1 VDKQYER
8 RLPISL
14 PGASASAVRFHL
26 CGAAYTL
33 GANITEAGKAQVRV
47 LLVEDDMQ
55 LGESLEAALRLEQYA
70 VDWLRSGEP
79 ARAALQATPY
89 DLIILDLGL
98 PGVPGMQVLRQL
110 RADKHTLPVLLLT
123 ARNTLQDK
131 VDGLD
136 SGADDYLTKPFEM
149 DEMFARVRSLLR
161 RQGDSKVTRLDIA
174 GISLDPVNR
183 VVEFDN
189 ETPDLTARE
198 FAILEILMRNAG
210 RFVSRQRLEEGIYSW
225 GEEVGSNTVEVYI
238 SRLRKRFG
246 RDLIETMRGVGYRI
260 PT

>member
-1 VDKQYER
+1 MV
-8 RLPISL
+8 
-14 PGASASAVRFHL
+14 
-26 CGAAYTL
+26 
-33 GANITEAGKAQVRV
+33 AGNAKVRV
-47 LLVEDDMQ
+47 LLVEDDEQ

-70 VDWLRSGEP
+70 VDWVRSGEP
-79 ARAALQATPY
+79 VRAALGATPY
-89 DLIILDLGL
+89 DLLILDLGL

-110 RADKHTLPVLLLT
+110 RADKHVLPVLLLT
-123 ARNTLQDK
+123 ARNTLADK
-131 VDGLD
+131 IDGLD
-136 SGADDYLTKPFEM
+136 SGADDYLTKPFEI

-161 RQGDSKVTRLDIA
+161 RRGDSKISRLEVA

-183 VVEFDN
+183 VVELAGASL
-189 ETPDLTARE
+189 DLTARE
-198 FAILEILMRNAG
+198 FAILEILLRNAG

-246 RDLIETMRGVGYRI
+246 SSLIETMRGVGYRI

>member
-1 VDKQYER
+1 MR
-8 RLPISL
+8 I
-14 PGASASAVRFHL
+14 
-26 CGAAYTL
+26 
-33 GANITEAGKAQVRV
+33 

-79 ARAALQATPY
+79 VRSTLSATPY
-89 DLIILDLGL
+89 DLLILDLGL

-110 RADKHTLPVLLLT
+110 RSDKHLVPVLLLT
-123 ARNTLQDK
+123 ARNTLADK

-149 DEMFARVRSLLR
+149 DELFARVRSLLR
-161 RQGDSKVTRLDIA
+161 RKGDSKTQQLEAA
-174 GISLDPVNR
+174 GITLDPIDRLVF
-183 VVEFDN
+183 FDG
-189 ETPDLTARE
+189 ESITLTARE
-198 FAILEILMRNAG
+198 FAILEILVRNAG
-210 RFVSRQRLEEGIYSW
+210 RFVSRARLEEGIYSW
-225 GEEVGSNTVEVYI
+225 GEEVGSTTVEVYV

-246 RDLIETMRGVGYRI
+246 SDSIETMRGVGYRI

>member
-1 VDKQYER
+1 
-8 RLPISL
+8 
-14 PGASASAVRFHL
+14 
-26 CGAAYTL
+26 
-33 GANITEAGKAQVRV
+33 VRV
-47 LLVEDDMQ
+47 LLVEDDTQ